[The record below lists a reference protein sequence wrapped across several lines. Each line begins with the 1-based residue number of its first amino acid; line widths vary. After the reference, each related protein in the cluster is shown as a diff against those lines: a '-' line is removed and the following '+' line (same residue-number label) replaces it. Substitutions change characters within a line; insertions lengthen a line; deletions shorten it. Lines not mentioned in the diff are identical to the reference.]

1 MKKSRP
7 DDSDIFA
14 RRPMVAL
21 RASLDRL
28 DIAAEADVAG
38 LEPFMEAAV
47 AAAMIIAHADGKVD
61 LTERRRIIALFRAAP
76 MLRGFSA
83 DDIVREIASHS
94 RAFELDYPGALAHA
108 QSQIATADLSRE
120 QFRALIAMCMS
131 VIEADGVRHASEEH
145 ALAGISAMQA
155 WGDR

>member
-1 MKKSRP
+1 MKKFRT
-7 DDSDIFA
+7 DDSDIFI
-14 RRPMVAL
+14 RRPMLAL

-76 MLRGFSA
+76 LLQGFSA
-83 DDIVREIASHS
+83 DDIAREIGSHS
-94 RAFELDYPGALAHA
+94 RAFELDYASALALA
-108 QSQIATADLSRE
+108 TSQISATELSPE
-120 QFRALIAMCMS
+120 QFRAMIAMCIS
-131 VIEADGVRHASEEH
+131 VLEADGVRHPGEEH
-145 ALAGISAMQA
+145 ALASISAMRP